1 MSEKYAAFL
10 LLFILLPLNAAL
22 ALPKKGTEAPN
33 FLVPTY
39 GGGSASLSRLKGK
52 VVVLMFA
59 AEWCPHCRREIP
71 ALSSA
76 WKDMGLETDDVIGIV
91 MMVSSHEDKAVNF
104 FKVANPPSNWKLVT
118 DANYVAEKYG
128 VSGVPTTIII
138 DKNGTVADVQV
149 GEVPPSSVLRTVALL
164 AGISPPKVNNTQT
177 KLTSTYTA
185 SSASASAPETST
197 SKEQSNKVRVSLG
210 VVILIVLAIVV
221 LLVFGLWYFKTLK
234 EHEAKKAKK
243 KKHKKGK

>member
-1 MSEKYAAFL
+1 MSRKYTVLL
-10 LLFILLPLNAAL
+10 LLFVLFPLNSAL
-22 ALPKKGTEAPN
+22 ALPKKGNKAPN

-76 WKDMGLETDDVIGIV
+76 WKDMGLETDDVVGIV
-91 MMVSSHEDKAVNF
+91 MMVSSQEDKAVNF
-104 FKVANPPSNWKLVT
+104 FKMVNPPSNWKLVT
-118 DANYVAEKYG
+118 DAKYVAEKYG

-149 GEVPPSSVLRTVALL
+149 GEVPPSNILRTVALL

-185 SSASASAPETST
+185 PSTSVPKAST
-197 SKEQSNKVRVSLG
+197 SKEQSGNMRISLG
-210 VVILIVLAIVV
+210 VIILIAVAIIV

-234 EHEAKKAKK
+234 EHEAKKAKR
-243 KKHKKGK
+243 KKHEKGK